1 MPPTKTSSKPKK
13 ASKAPTKKTPPARRS
28 SARASTSKSAPKKT
42 VDKAANQQAYSAR
55 QRAAGKMRKAV
66 WIPRDKSDE
75 FDKAVA
81 RLKKK
86 WDKEAAA

>member
-1 MPPTKTSSKPKK
+1 
-13 ASKAPTKKTPPARRS
+13 
-28 SARASTSKSAPKKT
+28 
-42 VDKAANQQAYSAR
+42 
-55 QRAAGKMRKAV
+55 MRKAV